1 MKRALPAPLILKPR
15 GFTLLEIMM
24 AMMVVSLLLVA
35 VFGIV
40 GGTTQMASE
49 LEHEQEKDAQ
59 THSFAQFCERT
70 FRSLPGSGAVR
81 LRVKQNGN
89 HYLGEIALKSAPSPF
104 LGTVGAGN
112 GLTLLQ
118 TEETTDGYLRVVV
131 KYLGPK
137 EARAFENGDA
147 SAAGNQQR
155 LVLMEN
161 IAKCEWKF
169 YNPRTEE
176 WETVWNEK
184 SKFDFPLPLDD
195 LGSNQGGGNSVPPV
209 TQGNGNT
216 LNPNT
221 PTVRPSLISLDLTA
235 GAEAPRHFVFWM
247 PPAQP
252 PQLQNQPPLAIP
264 QNGTSPPPNGV
275 PQLNL
280 TPPAVR

>member
-1 MKRALPAPLILKPR
+1 MNKLITPR

-24 AMMVVSLLLVA
+24 AMMIVSLLLVA

-70 FRSLPGSGAVR
+70 FRSLPGGGAVR

-89 HYLGEIALKSAPSPF
+89 HYLSEIGLKSAPSPF

-118 TEETTDGYLRVVV
+118 TEETPDGYLRVVV

-147 SAAGNQQR
+147 AASGTQQR

-169 YNPRTEE
+169 FNPRTEE

-184 SKFDFPLPLDD
+184 VKFDFPLPNDEL
-195 LGSNQGGGNSVPPV
+195 GGGQTPSDRNGLVHTGIGTFQLAPPLRA
-209 TQGNGNT
+209 G
-216 LNPNT
+216 
-221 PTVRPSLISLDLTA
+221 LISLDLIS
-235 GAEAPRHFVFWM
+235 GGEAPRHFIFWM

-252 PQLQNQPPLAIP
+252 PQQQAGPSPAAPPNA
-264 QNGTSPPPNGV
+264 PPPV
-275 PQLNL
+275 P
-280 TPPAVR
+280 VSR